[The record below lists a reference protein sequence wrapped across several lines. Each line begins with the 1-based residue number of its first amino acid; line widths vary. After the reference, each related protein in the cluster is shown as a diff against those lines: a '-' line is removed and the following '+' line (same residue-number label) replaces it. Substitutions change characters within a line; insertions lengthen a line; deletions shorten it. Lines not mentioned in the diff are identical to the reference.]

1 MSLTRYIKHKAMFNL
16 KSWFKYHFPNP
27 GLDVKKKLLVP
38 SLSTSLN
45 KGEIGTALDYLI
57 RFNLERI
64 NKKVIYQNKNWIAEY
79 GFNNIIMGCDLSHH
93 SQMYIG
99 NPETNTK
106 LVNIETFREFIV
118 NEFNNS
124 KKNYLEFIKN
134 GILTDELLKSSIFL
148 SKLDSK
154 YRSSI
159 IDFNIDNTSSY
170 NVNELKQLF
179 SIVPWEN
186 FKAKKHCFLN
196 PNFGEGSKLVKGADA
211 DLIID
216 NTLIDIKSSKEFSI
230 KREDLSQLI
239 GYYLLSHIG
248 KINNEHILEIDCIGI
263 YFARYGYLWKYPL
276 SAFYE
281 LEKYKELTEDFI
293 KIINNPNVNLV
304 KDLPQRKLY
313 IQNLPENLFNYE

>member
-27 GLDVKKKLLVP
+27 GLDVKKQLLVP
-38 SLSTSLN
+38 SLSKSKN
-45 KGEIGTALDYLI
+45 NGEIGTALDYLI

-64 NKKVIYQNKNWIAEY
+64 NKEVILKNKNWIAEKGY
-79 GFNNIIMGCDLSHH
+79 DSILLECDTSPH

-99 NPETNTK
+99 NPETATK
-106 LVNIETFREFIV
+106 LVIIEVFREIII
-118 NEFNNS
+118 NEFD
-124 KKNYLEFIKN
+124 KAVKNYIEFINN
-134 GILTDELLKSSIFL
+134 GIVTDELLISCVFL
-148 SKLDSK
+148 SKLDSR

-159 IDFNIDNTSSY
+159 TDLYIDDTSSY
-170 NVNELKQLF
+170 DINELKQLIN
-179 SIVPWEN
+179 IVPWNN

-196 PNFGEGSKLVKGADA
+196 PDFGEGSKLVRGADA

-216 NTLIDIKSSKEFSI
+216 DILMDIKSSKEFNI

-248 KINNEHILEIDCIGI
+248 KINNEYELEINYIGI

-293 KIINNPNVNLV
+293 KIINNPNLDLV
-304 KDLPQRKLY
+304 KE
-313 IQNLPENLFNYE
+313 LPERKYNNLNLREDLFG